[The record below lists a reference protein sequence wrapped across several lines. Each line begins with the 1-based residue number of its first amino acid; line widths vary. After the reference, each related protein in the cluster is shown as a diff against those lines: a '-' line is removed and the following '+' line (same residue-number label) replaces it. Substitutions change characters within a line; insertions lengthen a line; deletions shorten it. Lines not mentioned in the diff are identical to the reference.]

1 MQPATALLSV
11 LLAPALA
18 AEWET
23 SGGQQCIER
32 CRAVQ
37 FGDHGFQVYRCPT
50 VDGVRYTLH

>member
-50 VDGVRYTLH
+50 VDGVRY